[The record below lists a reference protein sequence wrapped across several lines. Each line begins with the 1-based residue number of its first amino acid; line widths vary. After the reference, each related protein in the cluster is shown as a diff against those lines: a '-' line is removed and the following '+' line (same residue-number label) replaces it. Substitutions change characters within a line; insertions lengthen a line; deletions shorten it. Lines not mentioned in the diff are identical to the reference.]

1 MPGWQKVSG
10 HGEKKLAF
18 CRSLCYYSRALK
30 STQPISG
37 CGADGS
43 ALEWGSRGRWFK
55 SSHSDHVGTDFT
67 LFRRLFM
74 PAAKKDVI
82 HSVTFVPPL
91 KSEAGGFGFV
101 FSRRFEAGSDK
112 IMRAANSPE
121 IVGFQDSFF
130 AFCLKPAPE
139 SHMGYLCRAKKVC
152 STFQAIYDTYLI
164 EERR

>member
-1 MPGWQKVSG
+1 MGFKRPLVQIQ
-10 HGEKKLAF
+10 
-18 CRSLCYYSRALK
+18 SLGPRRNRFHSVPTSFYA
-30 STQPISG
+30 
-37 CGADGS
+37 CGI
-43 ALEWGSRGRWFK
+43 
-55 SSHSDHVGTDFT
+55 
-67 LFRRLFM
+67 
-74 PAAKKDVI
+74 KDVI
-82 HSVTFVPPL
+82 HSVTFVLPF

-139 SHMGYLCRAKKVC
+139 PHMAYLCRAKKVC

-164 EERR
+164 EGRR